1 MFVHLRQKG
10 MSNSRSDWSAKSSKH
25 DSQHADQT
33 DLPLISMRSRKAD
46 QTDLPTITT
55 LQHIFLLN
63 SKKWTWVTN
72 NGWFDQH
79 STQILCL
86 LITTH
91 EELENQ
97 SIKSLQTHMRH
108 NGDSAAP
115 TKKPQKAVVSFNPPQ
130 IFTAAQH
137 PVRLS
142 MNILGRSVWSARD
155 VQRGLRTQWE
165 LQQLSGSSL
174 RRKVSLN
181 LKHDHLDVMLSQLSF
196 VGGWIIQVEPPVD
209 NVTKIDPFSSFLESG
224 VVSLCSAIFPSL
236 VFNPCRS
243 KPCSCA
249 GFCLVPPDETF
260 ARGLVAFE
268 QLSNPNGPGALAIDL
283 RLFTRHESTHV
294 FYLCLIN
301 WIGTIHRILRMQL
314 CCCAPDTNMIMSLDM
329 SLPLRQLGSGDGQ
342 YVLWPISLQSSVAL
356 IVRICHQCCH
366 QKICFCGSCPWLVG
380 EIENIVPGSL
390 VSCWL
395 NNRRKKISNTQYLPL
410 HVLPLQR
417 NLSNMLTQIL
427 HYRLGI
433 CTAWW
438 YRFSI
443 DQLRD
448 WKKARWDNRWRNKNK
463 WLFIG

>member
-1 MFVHLRQKG
+1 MN
-10 MSNSRSDWSAKSSKH
+10 MSHKQWVVWPT
-25 DSQHADQT
+25 QHT
-33 DLPLISMRSRKAD
+33 D
-46 QTDLPTITT
+46 T
-55 LQHIFLLN
+55 
-63 SKKWTWVTN
+63 
-72 NGWFDQH
+72 
-79 STQILCL
+79 CL

-91 EELENQ
+91 EELENK

-108 NGDSAAP
+108 NEDSAAP

-155 VQRGLRTQWE
+155 VQRGLSTQWE

-243 KPCSCA
+243 KPCSCV

-260 ARGLVAFE
+260 AREFIAFE
-268 QLSNPNGPGALAIDL
+268 QLTNPNGPGAFAIDL
-283 RLFTRHESTHV
+283 GIFTRHEGTHL
-294 FYLCLIN
+294 FNLCLIN
-301 WIGTIHRILRMQL
+301 WIGAIHRILRMQL
-314 CCCAPDTNMIMSLDM
+314 CCCVPDTNMIMSLDM

-448 WKKARWDNRWRNKNK
+448 WKKTRWDNRWRNKNK